1 MSVRKAVINHDGGSH
16 NVETITNSDST
27 VSIYFGASFTLRV
40 DEENINKLRH
50 LISDASR
57 DLMISRTVSE
67 DEEPTV
73 ELPRA
78 YTVNNL
84 PEGWAEDEF
93 IQDGIDAREK
103 LKETRMMKSTA
114 SPVSNDPIDW

>member
-1 MSVRKAVINHDGGSH
+1 MSVRNVVIDHDGGSH
-16 NVETITNSDST
+16 NVETVTNSDST
-27 VSIYFGASFTLRV
+27 VSIYFGASFTLRL
-40 DEENINKLRH
+40 DEGNVNKLRH

-73 ELPRA
+73 ELPRG
-78 YTVNNL
+78 YTDNN
-84 PEGWAEDEF
+84 PPPSMTEEDF
-93 IQDGIDAREK
+93 IQAGIDAREQQK
-103 LKETRMMKSTA
+103 AERMMKGTA